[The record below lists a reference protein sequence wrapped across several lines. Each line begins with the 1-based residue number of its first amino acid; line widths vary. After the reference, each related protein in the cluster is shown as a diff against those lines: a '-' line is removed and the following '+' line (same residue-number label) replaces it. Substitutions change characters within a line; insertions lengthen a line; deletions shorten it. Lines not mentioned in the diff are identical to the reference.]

1 MGRPLQL
8 TYGFGNINPT
18 LLSILI
24 RPIGYE
30 MYKKMSPEAR
40 WIYLKD
46 ELKAFKMFLYAKY
59 GGQSNYLREW
69 LRLQGKRKSDYLNEL
84 AERRG
89 FKNQT
94 KYLDSRYKLKGFEN
108 RAHWQRYTRLINK
121 FPLMNPEDAKTKTLK
136 DLEVE
141 KND

>member
-1 MGRPLQL
+1 MGNPLQL
-8 TYGFGNINPT
+8 SYGFGHINPS

-30 MYKKMSPEAR
+30 TYKKMSPEVR

-46 ELKAFKMFLYAKY
+46 ELKAFKVYLYSKY
-59 GGQSNYLREW
+59 GSQSNYLKEW

-94 KYLDSRYKLKGFEN
+94 GYLNSRYKLRGFNN
-108 RAHWQRYTRLINK
+108 RAHWQRYSRLIKK
-121 FPLMNPEDAKTKTLK
+121 FPLMNLEDAKTKTLK
-136 DLEVE
+136 DLEGGL
-141 KND
+141 KK